1 MSFDDLIVPTPIE
14 KVTEPVSEE
23 NETIPGEIKLD
34 SSGRLLKTYFTY
46 KGIIKDIIDIFDN
59 WIVFKLKKFIESKSL
74 QLSESR
80 VLYFENPIIKPPTY
94 SVRRETFNLLPTIA
108 RIRKETYSGTLFCD
122 LVIKKDGKE
131 IDRENNVAIG
141 KIPIMVG
148 SKVCHL
154 RGKTDEELIA
164 MGECPN
170 DPMGY
175 FIISG
180 IEYVLVTQEKLRV
193 NKFIIFDKDLKG
205 DVTCRM
211 TIYRPFYGTNV
222 NILFVS
228 SKTSA
233 ICIHLECLKG
243 LEVPVLKIY
252 ELFGVGPEEAK
263 RMILR
268 FTRKENRRKVSYT
281 LQPTFLEYYRVQIKN
296 LTKEKVLNEL
306 FPHMENLKTHLRL
319 EMLSLMVSKYLEFLI
334 GARKMDDRDHW
345 ANKRLESAG
354 RLMEQLFVSIF
365 NTLFLE
371 DLKKNLE
378 QKQIQSAKDIA
389 NTIQFSIITD
399 GFKYA
404 FKTKL
409 WGVKNSKKAKE
420 SVVEQIKREG
430 PISMYSQI
438 LKINTPTS
446 QQTKQANIRMV
457 QMSQLGFIDPIET
470 PEGKKCGL
478 VKHRAITCRFTIE
491 RDDTAIIKYILNFAS
506 IDDSEVYE
514 TSKDEKPKQKKSR
527 RTTRTLDKPLKTNTN
542 ESIKEKEVTE
552 EFYVTVNGKFICW
565 ISSLGEELYKY
576 LLNLRRTYAIHPE
589 TSIVFDREDRGF
601 YIYTTGS
608 RPIWPLLIVNPET
621 NKLFIEEKRDVDR
634 NNFLELLRNGIV
646 EYIDPWEQDYITIA
660 QSLSDLENYVSELE
674 RLKRQVLNEKKQEA
688 VEALKRHEKKK
699 FTHCKID
706 PIAIL
711 GSSSSLMPLANHNQ
725 GPRLSYFC
733 SMIKQA
739 LSQYHSNHRLRFD
752 PTIKVLS
759 WPARPLFEGQM
770 SKILNLDR
778 IPAGENVLCA
788 FMAYTGYNQEDSLI
802 FNKAS
807 IDEGKFMYT
816 VYFRYYI
823 STKDRGD
830 FQERFGIVSDE
841 DQTFLQRNLDN
852 NGIIKLGTFVKAEDI
867 LVRKIRI
874 YTKTQEREIIDLKV
888 SKYHE
893 GVVDLVIKCKNAE
906 NANCVYIKI
915 RDVRKPEV
923 GDKFASRYAQ
933 KATIGIILPR
943 EDMPF
948 NEETGVIPDVIIN
961 PHCIISRMTMGKMLE
976 MISSKTS
983 LLTGEHIN
991 ATSFRPFD
999 YSVFQ
1004 EILKQY
1010 GYNEYGLE
1018 TMRSGFTGELI
1029 KTKIF
1034 VGPCY
1039 YQAMRHH
1046 VKDKIQMRSRG
1057 AIKALTHQPISGRS
1071 RGGGLRFGEYEKDNL
1086 ISHGAANLL
1095 QERMLFS
1102 SDVFQTVFCTNC
1114 GEIAISRL
1122 GSEKNLCKL
1131 CTQKG
1136 VREVTF
1142 GTCAIPYAFKTLL
1155 HYIAV
1160 AGISLK
1166 FKFKKKKE

>member
-1 MSFDDLIVPTPIE
+1 MNTDDLIVPPPIE
-14 KVTEPVSEE
+14 KVTEPVSEK
-23 NETIPGEIKLD
+23 NESIPGEIKLD
-34 SSGRLLKTYFTY
+34 PSGELLKTYFVY
-46 KGIIKDIIDIFDN
+46 KGLIKDIIDIFDD
-59 WIVFKLKKFIESKSL
+59 WITFKLRKFIESRTL
-74 QLSESR
+74 QLPDSK
-80 VLYFENPIIKPPTY
+80 VLHFENPIVKPPTY
-94 SVRRETFNLLPTIA
+94 SIKRETYNLTPAIA
-108 RIRKETYSGTLFCD
+108 RMRKETYSGTLFCN
-122 LVIKKDGKE
+122 LVIKQNGKE

-141 KIPIMVG
+141 KIPIMLG

-154 RGKTDEELIA
+154 HNKTDEELIA

-170 DPMGY
+170 DPLGY
-175 FIISG
+175 FIVSG
-180 IEYVLVTQEKLRV
+180 IEYSLVTQEKLRV
-193 NKFIIFDKDLKG
+193 NKFIIFDKDFKG

-222 NILFVS
+222 ITIFSS

-243 LEVPVLKIY
+243 CEIPIFKIY
-252 ELFGVGPEEAK
+252 ELFGIDPENAK
-263 RMILR
+263 QMILR
-268 FTRKENRRKVSYT
+268 FTREENRKKVSYA
-281 LQPTFLEYYRVQIKN
+281 LQPTFLEHHKVQIKN
-296 LTKEKVLNEL
+296 LTKECVLNEL
-306 FPHMENLKTHLRL
+306 FPHMEKLKVYLRL
-319 EMLSLMVSKYLEFLI
+319 EMLSLMASKYLEFLI
-334 GARKMDDRDHW
+334 GARKVDDRDHW

-365 NTLFLE
+365 NTAFLE

-378 QKQIQSAKDIA
+378 QKQSQTAKDVA
-389 NTIQFSIITD
+389 NAIQFSIITD

-404 FKTKL
+404 FKSKL

-420 SVVEQIKREG
+420 SVVEQVKREG

-457 QMSQLGFIDPIET
+457 QMSQLGFIDPVET

-491 RDDTAIIKYILNFAS
+491 RDDFVLIEYILHFAS
-506 IDDSEVYE
+506 IDPSEVYE
-514 TSKDEKPKQKKSR
+514 ESKNVSKSTERKNLSTSKEY
-527 RTTRTLDKPLKTNTN
+527 
-542 ESIKEKEVTE
+542 
-552 EFYVTVNGKFICW
+552 YVTVNGKFICW
-565 ISSLGEELYKY
+565 ISSGEELYKY
-576 LLNLRRTYAIHPE
+576 LLELRRTGIIHFE

-621 NKLFIEEKRDVDR
+621 NRLFIEEKKVNKND
-634 NNFLELLRNGIV
+634 FSELLRNGIV
-646 EYIDPWEQDYITIA
+646 EYIDPWEQDYIVIA
-660 QSLSDLENYVSELE
+660 QSVSDLRNYVNELDN
-674 RLKRQVLNEKKQEA
+674 LQKRIQNEKSKEILQGLQEA
-688 VEALKRHEKKK
+688 FERHRRKK

-706 PIAIL
+706 PISIL

-733 SMIKQA
+733 SMVKQA

-759 WPARPLFEGQM
+759 WPARPLFESQM
-770 SKILNLDR
+770 SKLLNLDR
-778 IPAGENVLCA
+778 IPTGENVLCA

-823 STKDRGD
+823 STKDRGE
-830 FQERFGIVSDE
+830 FQERFGIVSDK
-841 DQTFLQRNLDN
+841 DQEFAQRNLDS
-852 NGIIKLGTFVKAEDI
+852 NGIVKLGTFVKADDI
-867 LVRKIRI
+867 LVRKVRT
-874 YTKTQEREIIDLKV
+874 YLKTQEREIIDLKV

-893 GVVDLVIKCKNAE
+893 GVVDLIIKCKNAE
-906 NANCVYIKI
+906 NANCVYVKI

-948 NEETGVIPDVIIN
+948 NEETGVIPDIIIN

-976 MISSKTS
+976 MLSSKTS

-991 ATSFRPFD
+991 ATAFRPFD
-999 YSVFQ
+999 YSTFQ

-1010 GYNEYGLE
+1010 GYDEYGLE

-1086 ISHGAANLL
+1086 ISHGAAHLL

-1122 GSEKNLCKL
+1122 GSEKNICKL
-1131 CTQKG
+1131 CTQRG
-1136 VREVTF
+1136 VEEVRF

-1166 FKFKKKKE
+1166 FKFREKGKEFSEKKK

>member
-1 MSFDDLIVPTPIE
+1 MSLDDLVVPIPIQ
-14 KVTEPVSEE
+14 KVTEPVSEK
-23 NETIPGEIKLD
+23 NESIPGEIRLD
-34 SSGRLLKTYFTY
+34 ASGNLLKTYFVY
-46 KGIIKDIIDIFDN
+46 KGLIKDIIDIFDE
-59 WIVFKLKKFIESKSL
+59 WITFKLKNFIESRTL
-74 QLSESR
+74 QLSDSK
-80 VLYFENPIIKPPTY
+80 VLHFENPIVKPPTY
-94 SVRRETFNLLPTIA
+94 SIRRETHNLTPTIA
-108 RIRKETYSGTLFCD
+108 RIKKETYSGTLFCN

-131 IDRENNVAIG
+131 IDRENNVALG
-141 KIPIMVG
+141 KIPIMLG

-154 RGKTDEELIA
+154 HNKTDEQLIA

-170 DPMGY
+170 DPLGY

-180 IEYVLVTQEKLRV
+180 IEYSLVTQEKLRV
-193 NKFIIFDKDLKG
+193 NKFIIFDKDFKG

-222 NILFVS
+222 VIIFS
-228 SKTSA
+228 SAKTFA
-233 ICIHLECLKG
+233 ICIQLECLKG
-243 LEVPVLKIY
+243 LEVPIFKIY
-252 ELFGVGPEEAK
+252 ELFGISAEKAK
-263 RMILR
+263 EMILR
-268 FTRKENRRKVSYT
+268 FTREDNRKKVLYA
-281 LQPTFLEYYRVQIKN
+281 LQPTFLENHTVQIKN
-296 LTKEKVLNEL
+296 LSKEAVLNEL
-306 FPHMENLKTHLRL
+306 FPHMKDLKVYLRL
-319 EMLSLMVSKYLEFLI
+319 EMLSLMVSKYLEFKI
-334 GARKMDDRDHW
+334 GARKVDDRDHW

-365 NTLFLE
+365 NTVFLE

-378 QKQIQSAKDIA
+378 QKQGQTAKDVA
-389 NTIQFSIITD
+389 NAIQFSIITD

-404 FKTKL
+404 FKSKL

-446 QQTKQANIRMV
+446 QQTKQASIRMV
-457 QMSQLGFIDPIET
+457 QMSQLGFIDPVET

-478 VKHRAITCRFTIE
+478 VKHRAITCRYTIE
-491 RDDTAIIKYILNFAS
+491 RDDSIVIKYILDFAS
-506 IDDSEVYE
+506 IDPSEVYE
-514 TSKDEKPKQKKSR
+514 VSKINRRSKKSR
-527 RTTRTLDKPLKTNTN
+527 KPKSSEDLKNFEEPSAIVAN
-542 ESIKEKEVTE
+542 EY
-552 EFYVTVNGKFICW
+552 YVTVNGKFICW
-565 ISSLGEELYKY
+565 VSSGEELYKY
-576 LLNLRRTYAIHPE
+576 LLNLRRSMRIHPE
-589 TSIVFDREDRGF
+589 TSIVFDREDKGF

-621 NKLFIEEKRDVDR
+621 NRLVIDERKDINRD
-634 NNFLELLRNGIV
+634 NFLELLRNGIV
-646 EYIDPWEQDYITIA
+646 EYIDPWEQDYIVIA
-660 QSLSDLENYVSELE
+660 QSTSDFESYVSELK
-674 RLKRQVLNEKKQEA
+674 RLEAKIKTEKNKDVLESL

-733 SMIKQA
+733 SMVKQA

-759 WPARPLFEGQM
+759 WPARPLFESQM

-778 IPAGENVLCA
+778 IPTGENVLCA

-823 STKDRGD
+823 STKDRGE
-830 FQERFGIVSDE
+830 FQEKFGKVSDK
-841 DQTFLQRNLDN
+841 DQEFAQRNLDS
-852 NGIIKLGTFVKAEDI
+852 NGIVRLGTFVKADDI
-867 LVRKIRI
+867 LVRKIRT
-874 YTKTQEREIIDLKV
+874 YPKTQEREIIDLKV

-906 NANCVYIKI
+906 NASCVYVKI

-948 NEETGVIPDVIIN
+948 NEETGVIPDIIIN

-991 ATSFRPFD
+991 ATAFRPFD
-999 YSVFQ
+999 YSAFQ

-1010 GYNEYGLE
+1010 GYDEYGLE

-1086 ISHGAANLL
+1086 ISHGAAHLL

-1102 SDVFQTVFCTNC
+1102 SDVFQTVFCMNC

-1122 GSEKNLCKL
+1122 SGEPNICKL
-1131 CTQKG
+1131 CVKRGQKAK
-1136 VREVTF
+1136 F

-1160 AGISLK
+1160 AGVSLK
-1166 FKFKKKKE
+1166 FKFKEKKE